1 MTAFKIGFIGV
12 GNMGEALVRGILKSG
27 LLHSEQIIASDLDS
41 TKLEKLHQELNI
53 NISKDNKLLV
63 SFSDVIVIAVKPNN
77 MGEVL
82 SEISPVLQPPKWCI
96 SIAAGISTTYL
107 ESMLAEGVP
116 VIRVM
121 PNTPAMVGE
130 GMSALCP
137 GRYAKDEHI
146 QRASDIFRSLGKVIV
161 VHEKHMD
168 AITALSGSGPA
179 FIFLIIESLADAGV
193 KLGLS
198 YTEAM
203 LLSAQTVLGSA
214 KMVLETREHPAIL
227 KNRVTSPAGT
237 TAEGLYQ
244 LEHNRLRATIMD
256 AVLAAARRS
265 KQLSSET
272 KESDHAG
279 DDLRN

>member
-1 MTAFKIGFIGV
+1 MTTFRIGFIGV

-27 LLHSEQIIASDLDS
+27 LVSSEQIIASDLDL
-41 TKLEKLHQELNI
+41 TKLEKLHQDLNI

-63 SFSDVIVIAVKPNN
+63 SLSDIILIAVKPNN
-77 MGEVL
+77 VGSVL
-82 SEISPVLQPPKWCI
+82 SEISPILQFPKWCI
-96 SIAAGISTTYL
+96 SIAAGISTTYI
-107 ESMLAEGVP
+107 EGMLAEGVP

-121 PNTPAMVGE
+121 PNTPAMIGE

-146 QRASDIFRSLGKVIV
+146 QRACDIFRSVGKVVV

-168 AITALSGSGPA
+168 TITALSGSGPA

-198 YTEAM
+198 YPEAM

-214 KMVLETREHPAIL
+214 KMVLETGEHPAVL
-227 KNRVTSPAGT
+227 KNKVTSPAGT

-244 LEHNRLRATIMD
+244 LERNRLRATIID
-256 AVLAAARRS
+256 AVVAASQRS
-265 KQLSSET
+265 KQLSSEA
-272 KESDHAG
+272 KEGHNA
-279 DDLRN
+279 